1 MSEFDK
7 SNVEFDSGRYHRAN
21 LGFIVL
27 SGDLAC
33 EHDLFNMT
41 PEGVGISFTRLKTD
55 DYTTNET
62 LAAHVNQLAEAASR
76 IQPNVKPDVISYCCT
91 SGSIVIGEEEVKRQ
105 IAIGAPYT
113 KPMSLVTGVVSAL
126 NAVQAKKI
134 VIGTPYLDEINAREE
149 EFFLSKGFEI
159 LRMEGLNLETGIEFG
174 KVTPDFWNK
183 FSLEIDCDDADAVF
197 LSCTGIR
204 SLDII
209 EKVEAQINK
218 PVITSNQAQMW
229 SALRLAGINDNL
241 KGYGQLFGY

>member
-7 SNVEFDSGRYHRAN
+7 SNVEFDSGRYYRAN

-55 DYTTNET
+55 DFTTNET

-76 IQPNVKPDVISYCCT
+76 IQPDVKPDVISYCCT

-183 FSLEIDCDDADAVF
+183 FSLEIDCEDADAVF

-241 KGYGQLFGY
+241 KGFGQLFGH

>member
-55 DYTTNET
+55 DFTTNET

-76 IQPNVKPDVISYCCT
+76 IQPDVKPDVISYCCT
-91 SGSIVIGEEEVKRQ
+91 SGSIIIGEEEVKRQ

-241 KGYGQLFGY
+241 KGFGQLFGY

>member
-1 MSEFDK
+1 MCEFDK

-41 PEGVGISFTRLKTD
+41 PKGVGISFTRLKTD
-55 DYTTNET
+55 DYSTNET
-62 LAAHVNQLAEAASR
+62 LAAHVIQLAEAASR
-76 IQPNVKPDVISYCCT
+76 IQPDVKPDVISYCCT

-241 KGYGQLFGY
+241 KGFGQLFGH

>member
-7 SNVEFDSGRYHRAN
+7 SNVEFDSGRYYRAN

-55 DYTTNET
+55 DFTTNET

-76 IQPNVKPDVISYCCT
+76 IQPDVKPDVISYCCT

-241 KGYGQLFGY
+241 KGFGQLFGY

>member
-1 MSEFDK
+1 MSDFDK

-55 DYTTNET
+55 DFTTNET

-76 IQPNVKPDVISYCCT
+76 IQPDVKPDVISYCCT

-183 FSLEIDCDDADAVF
+183 FSLEIDCEDADAVF

-241 KGYGQLFGY
+241 KGFGQLFGY

>member
-76 IQPNVKPDVISYCCT
+76 IQPDIKPDVISYCCT

-183 FSLEIDCDDADAVF
+183 FSLEIDCEDADAVF

-204 SLDII
+204 SLDIL

>member
-7 SNVEFDSGRYHRAN
+7 SNVEFDSGRYYRAN

-55 DYTTNET
+55 DFTTNET

-76 IQPNVKPDVISYCCT
+76 IQPDVKPDVISYCCT

-183 FSLEIDCDDADAVF
+183 FSLEIDCEDADAVF

-241 KGYGQLFGY
+241 KGFGRLFGY

>member
-76 IQPNVKPDVISYCCT
+76 IQPDVKPDVISYCCT

-126 NAVQAKKI
+126 HAVQAKKI

>member
-1 MSEFDK
+1 MSEFNK
-7 SNVEFDSGRYHRAN
+7 SNVEFDSGRYYRAN

-55 DYTTNET
+55 DFTTNET

-76 IQPNVKPDVISYCCT
+76 IQPDVKPDVISYCCT

-241 KGYGQLFGY
+241 KGFGQLFGY